1 MAIALNKKMST
12 KCYHNSLQN
21 SASKNTKRY
30 DFKTDRKETKNK
42 SYKIFSQEQHK
53 RSQQSHQSTINFGIS
68 TQSMSTYNSE
78 LKFVLTIK

>member
-42 SYKIFSQEQHK
+42 SYKTNEFNKENGEIKDEKKVNASKKEK
-53 RSQQSHQSTINFGIS
+53 KYQSKLES
-68 TQSMSTYNSE
+68 
-78 LKFVLTIK
+78 IK